1 MPRGQGHASD
11 STLMGPC
18 CFSSGLHLTRFM
30 VQQRVEILFIGQL
43 QRLQAFGKLHWD
55 TDPPQKKSM
64 LGNKTPMR
72 SLPFCKRFVF
82 FQLCTHLNLVVL
94 RLYYAVPGLCTR
106 AGGFQRRKL

>member
-1 MPRGQGHASD
+1 
-11 STLMGPC
+11 
-18 CFSSGLHLTRFM
+18 M
-30 VQQRVEILFIGQL
+30 VQQRVEVLFIGQL

-72 SLPFCKRFVF
+72 SLAFGKRFVF
-82 FQLCTHLNLVVL
+82 FQFCTHLNLVVF
-94 RLYYAVPGLCTR
+94 RLYYAVAGLCTW